1 MTLASGMVCGAGA
14 RGQGGC
20 RRVSVGAARWRWMLE
35 RVGMREGGGV
45 VWVLRMGDVD
55 VAELLWMLWGFY
67 VDVVYG

>member
-1 MTLASGMVCGAGA
+1 MPEGVCGCGEVALDVRACGDAG
-14 RGQGGC
+14 
-20 RRVSVGAARWRWMLE
+20 
-35 RVGMREGGGV
+35 GGGV